1 MPPLNQEERL
11 RLIAGRVTGIPT
23 LPSVMARVLEM
34 IEDPQTNAS
43 QLARFIAFDQAYT
56 VKILK
61 LANSAFYG
69 RSRKV
74 GTVEQAL
81 VILGFDEVKN
91 LGLTIAIVDT
101 FKDSRYYK
109 FLDMNIYWLHTIA
122 VAAACKVTAEAKSL
136 KTPGELFVAGLL
148 HDIGSLVM
156 CRDVAEDY
164 PQVMDLMRRDS
175 IPQHEAELQVLGF
188 THADVGGWLTRS
200 WNLPVHQVGAITDHH
215 SPHLSIM
222 EPNLSL
228 LVCFANELAW
238 KAKYPSGLC
247 DTPPAPKANAYKKL
261 NLKRDDNGIVDW
273 KYYYGLLAEEMS
285 NAQEYLSVIRQDV

>member
-81 VILGFDEVKN
+81 AGV
-91 LGLTIAIVDT
+91 
-101 FKDSRYYK
+101 
-109 FLDMNIYWLHTIA
+109 A
-122 VAAACKVTAEAKSL
+122 VA
-136 KTPGELFVAGLL
+136 
-148 HDIGSLVM
+148 D
-156 CRDVAEDY
+156 
-164 PQVMDLMRRDS
+164 RDS
-175 IPQHEAELQVLGF
+175 PIEAMRVVRAFDPCL
-188 THADVGGWLTRS
+188 ACA
-200 WNLPVHQVGAITDHH
+200 VH
-215 SPHLSIM
+215 
-222 EPNLSL
+222 
-228 LVCFANELAW
+228 
-238 KAKYPSGLC
+238 
-247 DTPPAPKANAYKKL
+247 
-261 NLKRDDNGIVDW
+261 
-273 KYYYGLLAEEMS
+273 
-285 NAQEYLSVIRQDV
+285 